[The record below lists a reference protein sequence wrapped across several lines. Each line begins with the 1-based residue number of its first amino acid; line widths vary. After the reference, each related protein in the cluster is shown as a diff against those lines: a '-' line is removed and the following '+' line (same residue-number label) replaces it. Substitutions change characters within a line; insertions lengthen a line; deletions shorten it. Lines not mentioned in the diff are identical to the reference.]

1 MTHLHGPAPGA
12 RVRVWSRGAW
22 GRPRGGARR
31 LEGRRGGLRG
41 TEGGSPEIEHGGPGS
56 RARGGRGGGASYV
69 CRRGAP
75 GEEEGMRWWFAVR
88 GPGRSGAR
96 EAVQSDPV
104 GVSDVQIGPCG
115 FCADEWV
122 QGVVVSDQDV
132 LWTEMGQSLN

>member
-1 MTHLHGPAPGA
+1 M
-12 RVRVWSRGAW
+12 
-22 GRPRGGARR
+22 
-31 LEGRRGGLRG
+31 EGSSPEALR
-41 TEGGSPEIEHGGPGS
+41 SPEIGRGGPGS

-75 GEEEGMRWWFAVR
+75 GEEEGRRWWFAVR

-115 FCADEWV
+115 FSADEWV
-122 QGVVVSDQDV
+122 HGVVVWTRIYYGLKWDNLLIDQSSPV
-132 LWTEMGQSLN
+132 